1 MKTDSLPNPL
11 DLLREELDN
20 DDTQIKVNAIHRLP
34 IVMGVLSQDKIIS
47 DLIPFIKGILSTEED
62 EVLLA
67 ISEEIP
73 QFRTFLDDHAI
84 LKILPLVQFL
94 LGCEETVV
102 RESTIVGMKK
112 IIPTLSNE
120 QVQNEII
127 PMILQIAENP
137 TFQTKVSSCYLIRV
151 VYPKAGN
158 KKEKLRELYFK
169 LCDDDTPIIKRTAAK
184 EFGQFCLVLEK
195 EVVHTEMVSY
205 YKKFMTESDSVRVT
219 ILPSLVQLVKLFQ
232 NTEAQKT
239 TIQFVVS
246 ASEDKSWRVRNELSK
261 IFPEIIQSFGTQVIE
276 LIPTLANLIKDSE
289 TEVRLS
295 ALKGLN
301 MILPLLK
308 SDKTCESIVNSLISL
323 NTESNHE
330 VKAVIG
336 RSFGLLARNVG
347 YNVFNNKLGKLM
359 DNLMKDEVAEVRL
372 GIAKSMYD
380 IFISSEGTLLN
391 SINALLGNM
400 QKDTQYSIR
409 ECVYET
415 LAKLGI
421 HYGLEIFK
429 SSIENIFFNYLLDNV
444 ASVREVGIKN
454 LDLLISKFGVNW
466 IIGQLLP
473 KLQNHFSTP
482 KQSYLTRMCIIHSVA
497 ICAKYLEQKQNAD
510 YIATI
515 ILKGLKDKVSNVK
528 FYTVKLLQGTI
539 QYFDSP
545 SKEKIRATVKELC
558 KDNDIDVK
566 YYANQFL
573 ER

>member
-1 MKTDSLPNPL
+1 MKKDSLPNPL
-11 DLLREELDN
+11 DILREELDN

-239 TIQFVVS
+239 TIQFVVA

-301 MILPLLK
+301 IILPLLK

>member
-1 MKTDSLPNPL
+1 
-11 DLLREELDN
+11 
-20 DDTQIKVNAIHRLP
+20 
-34 IVMGVLSQDKIIS
+34 
-47 DLIPFIKGILSTEED
+47 
-62 EVLLA
+62 
-67 ISEEIP
+67 
-73 QFRTFLDDHAI
+73 
-84 LKILPLVQFL
+84 
-94 LGCEETVV
+94 
-102 RESTIVGMKK
+102 
-112 IIPTLSNE
+112 
-120 QVQNEII
+120 
-127 PMILQIAENP
+127 
-137 TFQTKVSSCYLIRV
+137 
-151 VYPKAGN
+151 
-158 KKEKLRELYFK
+158 
-169 LCDDDTPIIKRTAAK
+169 
-184 EFGQFCLVLEK
+184 
-195 EVVHTEMVSY
+195 
-205 YKKFMTESDSVRVT
+205 
-219 ILPSLVQLVKLFQ
+219 
-232 NTEAQKT
+232 
-239 TIQFVVS
+239 
-246 ASEDKSWRVRNELSK
+246 
-261 IFPEIIQSFGTQVIE
+261 
-276 LIPTLANLIKDSE
+276 
-289 TEVRLS
+289 
-295 ALKGLN
+295 
-301 MILPLLK
+301 
-308 SDKTCESIVNSLISL
+308 
-323 NTESNHE
+323 
-330 VKAVIG
+330 
-336 RSFGLLARNVG
+336 
-347 YNVFNNKLGKLM
+347 
-359 DNLMKDEVAEVRL
+359 
-372 GIAKSMYD
+372 MYD

>member
-112 IIPTLSNE
+112 IIPTLSND

-239 TIQFVVS
+239 TIQFVVA

-301 MILPLLK
+301 IILPLLK
-308 SDKTCESIVNSLISL
+308 SDKSCDSIVNSLISL

-409 ECVYET
+409 ESVYET

-444 ASVREVGIKN
+444 ASVREVGVKN
-454 LDLLISKFGVNW
+454 LELLISKFGVNW
-466 IIGQLLP
+466 VIGQLLP

-510 YIATI
+510 YIAGI

-545 SKEKIRATVKELC
+545 SKEKLRATVKELC

>member
-34 IVMGVLSQDKIIS
+34 IVVGVLSQDKIIS

-239 TIQFVVS
+239 TIQFVVA

-301 MILPLLK
+301 IILPLLK

>member
-239 TIQFVVS
+239 TIQFVVA

-301 MILPLLK
+301 IILPLLK

>member
-239 TIQFVVS
+239 TIQFVVA

-301 MILPLLK
+301 IILPLLK

-545 SKEKIRATVKELC
+545 SKEKIRATVKEVC

>member
-1 MKTDSLPNPL
+1 
-11 DLLREELDN
+11 
-20 DDTQIKVNAIHRLP
+20 
-34 IVMGVLSQDKIIS
+34 MGVLSQDKIIS

-239 TIQFVVS
+239 TIQFVVA

-301 MILPLLK
+301 IILPLLK

-510 YIATI
+510 YIATVQI
-515 ILKGLKDKVSNVK
+515 FLFHISNCR
-528 FYTVKLLQGTI
+528 I
-539 QYFDSP
+539 
-545 SKEKIRATVKELC
+545 
-558 KDNDIDVK
+558 
-566 YYANQFL
+566 
-573 ER
+573 